1 MLYQTYQLQ
10 DDLLAPWRAFAT
22 QSAQAMRGMP
32 DTLLEHPLVRCA
44 LACAELAPF
53 TGLRHERPAFAI
65 DETTIDGATVAVHER
80 AAHRTPFAT
89 LLHFAKQT
97 ARPQPKVLIVAP
109 LSGHY
114 ATLLRATVRTML
126 PEHDVFLTD
135 WHNARDVPA
144 EHGPFGLDEYIEHL
158 IDFLGTVGE
167 DPHLMA
173 VCQPCVP
180 ALAATALM
188 TVAGDPSTPR
198 SLTLIA
204 GPVDVRINPN
214 SVNEFA
220 NSETIEWFARNVT
233 CAVPARYAGAGRLVY
248 PGFLQAPAFMSMNAD
263 RHLTAFQRLFVDV
276 ASGNS
281 ERAARTQR
289 FYTEYLTVLDLPA
302 EFYLD
307 TVERIFQRNDLALG
321 RFDWRGERVELS
333 ALRELTLLTIEG
345 EQDDISALGQT
356 AAAHMLARGIA
367 PERRHSHLQ
376 AGVGHYGVFSGSR
389 WETEIY
395 PLIRETIR
403 AADGGA
409 ADR

>member
-22 QSAQAMRGMP
+22 HSAQAMRGMP

-281 ERAARTQR
+281 ERAERTQR

-356 AAAHMLARGIA
+356 AAAHMLARAIA

>member
-281 ERAARTQR
+281 ERAERTQR

-356 AAAHMLARGIA
+356 AAAHMLARAIA

>member
-22 QSAQAMRGMP
+22 HSAQAMRGMP
-32 DTLLEHPLVRCA
+32 GTLLEHPLVRCA

-214 SVNEFA
+214 SVNEYA

-281 ERAARTQR
+281 ERAERTQR

-356 AAAHMLARGIA
+356 AAAHMLARAIA

>member
-356 AAAHMLARGIA
+356 AAAHMLARAIA

-403 AADGGA
+403 AADA
-409 ADR
+409 AAGDR

>member
-1 MLYQTYQLQ
+1 
-10 DDLLAPWRAFAT
+10 
-22 QSAQAMRGMP
+22 
-32 DTLLEHPLVRCA
+32 
-44 LACAELAPF
+44 
-53 TGLRHERPAFAI
+53 
-65 DETTIDGATVAVHER
+65 
-80 AAHRTPFAT
+80 
-89 LLHFAKQT
+89 
-97 ARPQPKVLIVAP
+97 
-109 LSGHY
+109 
-114 ATLLRATVRTML
+114 
-126 PEHDVFLTD
+126 
-135 WHNARDVPA
+135 
-144 EHGPFGLDEYIEHL
+144 
-158 IDFLGTVGE
+158 
-167 DPHLMA
+167 
-173 VCQPCVP
+173 
-180 ALAATALM
+180 M

-281 ERAARTQR
+281 ERAERTQR

-356 AAAHMLARGIA
+356 AAAHMLARAIA

>member
-1 MLYQTYQLQ
+1 
-10 DDLLAPWRAFAT
+10 
-22 QSAQAMRGMP
+22 
-32 DTLLEHPLVRCA
+32 
-44 LACAELAPF
+44 
-53 TGLRHERPAFAI
+53 
-65 DETTIDGATVAVHER
+65 
-80 AAHRTPFAT
+80 
-89 LLHFAKQT
+89 
-97 ARPQPKVLIVAP
+97 
-109 LSGHY
+109 
-114 ATLLRATVRTML
+114 
-126 PEHDVFLTD
+126 
-135 WHNARDVPA
+135 
-144 EHGPFGLDEYIEHL
+144 
-158 IDFLGTVGE
+158 
-167 DPHLMA
+167 
-173 VCQPCVP
+173 
-180 ALAATALM
+180 
-188 TVAGDPSTPR
+188 
-198 SLTLIA
+198 
-204 GPVDVRINPN
+204 
-214 SVNEFA
+214 
-220 NSETIEWFARNVT
+220 
-233 CAVPARYAGAGRLVY
+233 
-248 PGFLQAPAFMSMNAD
+248 MSMNAD

-356 AAAHMLARGIA
+356 AAAHMLAPAIA